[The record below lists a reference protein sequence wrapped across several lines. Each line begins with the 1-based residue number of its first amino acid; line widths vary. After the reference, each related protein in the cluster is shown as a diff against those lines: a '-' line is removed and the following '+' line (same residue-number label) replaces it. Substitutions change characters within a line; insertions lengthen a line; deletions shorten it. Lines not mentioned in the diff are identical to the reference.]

1 MKKYYILRE
10 TASPSEIID
19 AIKLGKYNRST
30 GLRSERTLCL
40 IEYKSHGQTIFHF
53 TEDEFESVDSFLSRI
68 KHCTIT
74 DDDGIEYSF
83 TEIENKIRCY
93 EDTKRKQYKTA

>member
-1 MKKYYILRE
+1 MKKYYTLKE

-19 AIKLGKYNRST
+19 AIKLGKYNRSI
-30 GLRSERTLCL
+30 GLRPERILCL

-53 TEDEFESVDSFLSRI
+53 TEDEFESVDSFLART

-74 DDDGIEYSF
+74 DDDGVVDFKEL
-83 TEIENKIRCY
+83 ENKIRCY
-93 EDTKRKQYKTA
+93 EIIRKKQYKTA

>member
-1 MKKYYILRE
+1 MKKYYILKE
-10 TASPSEIID
+10 TASPSEIIE

-30 GLRSERTLCL
+30 GLRPERTLCL

-74 DDDGIEYSF
+74 DDDGVVDFE
-83 TEIENKIRCY
+83 EIQNKIKCY

>member
-1 MKKYYILRE
+1 MKKYYILKE
-10 TASPSEIID
+10 TASPSEIIE

-30 GLRSERTLCL
+30 GLRPERTLCL

-74 DDDGIEYSF
+74 DDDGVVDFE
-83 TEIENKIRCY
+83 EIQNKIKCY
-93 EDTKRKQYKTA
+93 EITKRKQYKTA

>member
-1 MKKYYILRE
+1 MKKYYILKE
-10 TASPSEIID
+10 TASPSEIIE

-30 GLRSERTLCL
+30 GLRTERTLCL

-68 KHCTIT
+68 KHRTIT
-74 DDDGIEYSF
+74 DDDGVVDFKEL
-83 TEIENKIRCY
+83 ENKIRCY